1 MRSCTIGGECADR
14 KSAKTFLTN
23 PNKREKTMTK
33 SSIAA
38 VWLAAAALSPGATA
52 NAANQCVILSSAPDS
67 HTVQQGDTLWDI
79 AARFL
84 QNPWCWR
91 EVWSNNQEQIR
102 DPHWIYPGQRIVLD
116 RTLGVLSV
124 AAVGDRATAPATAT
138 ATPAVSKLSPTARVV
153 ITAHKSAIPAINP
166 RLTSLVAR
174 YRLVSTTT
182 VADAPRIVG
191 LSEGRRL
198 LLRGDIVFTTKPAIA
213 GETFDVMRALTAPA
227 ASDGGE
233 LPAVALLRIGQ
244 VRRQAENP
252 QQFLIV
258 HADAELSHGD
268 LLLPVATQRQTILM
282 PQAAPPLEG
291 KILAVLRESRWASQH
306 DVVALDRG
314 LADGLRPGTVV
325 EVLRP
330 DRMGGHENRSPTP
343 AASSAQAAS
352 IGALLVFEALEH
364 EALALVMR
372 SRDALGVGYLIHSS
386 SPNERP

>member
-1 MRSCTIGGECADR
+1 MCSCTIGGEYADR
-14 KSAKTFLTN
+14 KSAKAFPTN
-23 PNKREKTMTK
+23 PNKRKKTMTK

-38 VWLAAAALSPGATA
+38 VWLAAAALSPGAAA
-52 NAANQCVILSSAPDS
+52 NAANQCAILSSAPDS

-116 RTLGVLSV
+116 RKLGVLSV
-124 AAVGDRATAPATAT
+124 APTGDRAAATS
-138 ATPAVSKLSPTARVV
+138 ATPAVSRLSPTARVV
-153 ITAHKSAIPAINP
+153 ITAHKSAIPTIDP
-166 RLTSLVAR
+166 RLTSLAAR
-174 YRLVSTTT
+174 YRLVSATT

-198 LLRGDIVFTTKPAIA
+198 LLRGDIVFTTKPPVA

-233 LPAVALLRIGQ
+233 LPAVPLLRIGQ
-244 VRRQAENP
+244 VRRQTENP
-252 QQFLIV
+252 TQFLVV

-268 LLLPVATQRQTILM
+268 LLLPVATQRPTILM

-314 LADGLRPGTVV
+314 SADGLRPGSVV

-343 AASSAQAAS
+343 AASSAQTTS

>member
-116 RTLGVLSV
+116 RPLGVLSV
-124 AAVGDRATAPATAT
+124 SPTSSTTTAT
-138 ATPAVSKLSPTARVV
+138 TVTPAVSRLSPTVRVV
-153 ITAHKSAIPAINP
+153 ITAHKSAIPTIDP
-166 RLTSLVAR
+166 RLTSLAAR
-174 YRLVSTTT
+174 YRLASAPT
-182 VADAPRIVG
+182 VANAPRIVG

-198 LLRGDIVFTTKPAIA
+198 LLRGDTVFTTKPPIA
-213 GETFDVMRALTAPA
+213 GEIFDVMRALTAPA

-233 LPAVALLRIGQ
+233 LPAVPLLRIGQ

-252 QQFLIV
+252 TQFLVV
-258 HADAELSHGD
+258 HADAELSQGD
-268 LLLPVATQRQTILM
+268 LLLPVATQPQTILT
-282 PQAAPPLEG
+282 PQAAPRLEG

-314 LADGLRPGTVV
+314 LADGLRSGSVV
-325 EVLRP
+325 EVLWP
-330 DRMGGHENRSPTP
+330 DRMGGHENRSSTP

>member
-14 KSAKTFLTN
+14 KSAKTFPTN

-84 QNPWCWR
+84 ENPWCWR

-116 RTLGVLSV
+116 RPLGVLSV
-124 AAVGDRATAPATAT
+124 AAVDDRAT
-138 ATPAVSKLSPTARVV
+138 ATPADSKLSPTARVV
-153 ITAHKSAIPAINP
+153 ITAHKSAIPTIDP
-166 RLTSLVAR
+166 RLTSLAAR
-174 YRLVSTTT
+174 YRLVSATT

-198 LLRGDIVFTTKPAIA
+198 LLRGDIVFTTKPAVA

-233 LPAVALLRIGQ
+233 LPAVPLLRIGQ

-252 QQFLIV
+252 TQFLVV
-258 HADAELSHGD
+258 HADAELSQGD
-268 LLLPVATQRQTILM
+268 LLLPVATQPQTILT
-282 PQAAPPLEG
+282 PQAAPRLEG

-314 LADGLRPGTVV
+314 LADGLRPGSVV

-330 DRMGGHENRSPTP
+330 DRMGGDENRSPTP

>member
-14 KSAKTFLTN
+14 KSAKTLLTN
-23 PNKREKTMTK
+23 PNKRDKTMTK

-38 VWLAAAALSPGATA
+38 VWLAAAALSLGAAA

-116 RTLGVLSV
+116 RPLGVLSV
-124 AAVGDRATAPATAT
+124 APTSSTTTATT

-153 ITAHKSAIPAINP
+153 ITAHKSAIPTIDP
-166 RLTSLVAR
+166 RLTSLAAR
-174 YRLVSTTT
+174 YRLVSATT

-198 LLRGDIVFTTKPAIA
+198 LLRGDIVFTTKPAVA

-233 LPAVALLRIGQ
+233 LPAVPLLRIGQ

-252 QQFLIV
+252 TQFLVV
-258 HADAELSHGD
+258 HADAELSQGD
-268 LLLPVATQRQTILM
+268 LLLPVATQPQTILT
-282 PQAAPPLEG
+282 PQAAPRLEG

-314 LADGLRPGTVV
+314 LADGLRPGSVV

-364 EALALVMR
+364 EALALVIR

>member
-116 RTLGVLSV
+116 RPLGVLSV
-124 AAVGDRATAPATAT
+124 APTSSTTTATT

-153 ITAHKSAIPAINP
+153 ITAHKSAIPTIDP
-166 RLTSLVAR
+166 RLTSLAAR
-174 YRLVSTTT
+174 YRLVSATT

-198 LLRGDIVFTTKPAIA
+198 LLRGDIVFTTKPAVA

-233 LPAVALLRIGQ
+233 LPAVPLLRIGQ
-244 VRRQAENP
+244 VRRQTENP
-252 QQFLIV
+252 TQFLVV
-258 HADAELSHGD
+258 HADAELSQGD
-268 LLLPVATQRQTILM
+268 LLLPVATQPQTILT
-282 PQAAPPLEG
+282 PQAAPRLEG

-314 LADGLRPGTVV
+314 LADGLRPGSVV

>member
-1 MRSCTIGGECADR
+1 MQTANLQ
-14 KSAKTFLTN
+14 KHFPTN

-38 VWLAAAALSPGATA
+38 VWLAAAALSLGASA
-52 NAANQCVILSSAPDS
+52 NAANPCVILSSAPDS

-102 DPHWIYPGQRIVLD
+102 DPHWIYPGQHIVLD

-124 AAVGDRATAPATAT
+124 AAVGDRATAK
-138 ATPAVSKLSPTARVV
+138 PAVSKLSPTARVV
-153 ITAHKSAIPAINP
+153 ITANKSAIPTIDP
-166 RLTSLVAR
+166 RLTSLAAR
-174 YRLVSTTT
+174 YRLVSAAA

-191 LSEGRRL
+191 VSEGRRL
-198 LLRGDIVFTTKPAIA
+198 LLRDDVVFTTKPAIA
-213 GETFDVMRALTAPA
+213 GETFDVMRTLTAPA
-227 ASDGGE
+227 TSDGGE
-233 LPAVALLRIGQ
+233 LPAVPLLRIGQ
-244 VRRQAENP
+244 VRRQAEHP

-258 HADAELSHGD
+258 HTDAELSHGD
-268 LLLPVATQRQTILM
+268 LLLPVATQCQTILM

-314 LADGLRPGTVV
+314 LADGLRPGSVV

-343 AASSAQAAS
+343 AASSVQAAS

>member
-14 KSAKTFLTN
+14 KSAKTFPTN

-38 VWLAAAALSPGATA
+38 VWLAAAALSPGAAA

-84 QNPWCWR
+84 ENPWCWR

-116 RTLGVLSV
+116 RPLGVLSV
-124 AAVGDRATAPATAT
+124 APTSSTTTATT

-153 ITAHKSAIPAINP
+153 ITAHKSAIPTIDP
-166 RLTSLVAR
+166 RLTSLAAR
-174 YRLVSTTT
+174 YRLVSATS

-198 LLRGDIVFTTKPAIA
+198 LLRGDIVFTTKPAVA

-233 LPAVALLRIGQ
+233 LPAVPLLRIGQ

-252 QQFLIV
+252 TQFLVV
-258 HADAELSHGD
+258 HADAELSQGD
-268 LLLPVATQRQTILM
+268 LLLPVATQPQTILT
-282 PQAAPPLEG
+282 PQAAPRLEG

-314 LADGLRPGTVV
+314 LADGLRPGSVV

-364 EALALVMR
+364 EALALVIR

>member
-38 VWLAAAALSPGATA
+38 VWLAAAALSLGAAA
-52 NAANQCVILSSAPDS
+52 NAANPCVILSSAPDS

-124 AAVGDRATAPATAT
+124 AAVGDRAT
-138 ATPAVSKLSPTARVV
+138 PAVSKLSPTARVV
-153 ITAHKSAIPAINP
+153 ITAHKSAIPTIDP
-166 RLTSLVAR
+166 RLTSLAAR
-174 YRLVSTTT
+174 YRLVSATT

-198 LLRGDIVFTTKPAIA
+198 LLRGDIVFTTKPPIA
-213 GETFDVMRALTAPA
+213 GETFDVMRALMAPA

-233 LPAVALLRIGQ
+233 LPAVPLLRIGQ

-252 QQFLIV
+252 TQFLVV

-268 LLLPVATQRQTILM
+268 LLIPVATQPPTILM

-314 LADGLRPGTVV
+314 LADGLRPGSVV

-343 AASSAQAAS
+343 AASSAQTAS

>member
-1 MRSCTIGGECADR
+1 
-14 KSAKTFLTN
+14 
-23 PNKREKTMTK
+23 MTK
-33 SSIAA
+33 SSIGAL
-38 VWLAAAALSPGATA
+38 WLAAAALSLGATA
-52 NAANQCVILSSAPDS
+52 NAANKCVILSSAPDS

-91 EVWSNNQEQIR
+91 EVWSTNQEQIR

-124 AAVGDRATAPATAT
+124 APTGNMTTAT
-138 ATPAVSKLSPTARVV
+138 TTVSKLSPTARVV
-153 ITAHKSAIPAINP
+153 IPAYKSAIPTIDP
-166 RLTSLVAR
+166 RLTSLAAR
-174 YRLVSTTT
+174 YRLVSATT
-182 VADAPRIVG
+182 VADAPRIGG

-198 LLRGDIVFTTKPAIA
+198 LLRGDIVFTTKPPSA
-213 GETFDVMRALTAPA
+213 GERFDVMRALTAPA
-227 ASDGGE
+227 ASDGRE
-233 LPAVALLRIGQ
+233 LPAVPLLRIGQ
-244 VRRQAENP
+244 VRRQAENS
-252 QQFLIV
+252 QQFLVV
-258 HADAELSHGD
+258 HADSELSQGD

-314 LADGLRPGTVV
+314 LADGLRPGSVV

-364 EALALVMR
+364 EALALVIR

>member
-38 VWLAAAALSPGATA
+38 VWLAAAALSPGAAA

-116 RTLGVLSV
+116 RPLGVLSV
-124 AAVGDRATAPATAT
+124 APTSSTTTATT

-153 ITAHKSAIPAINP
+153 ITAHKSAIPTIDP
-166 RLTSLVAR
+166 RLTSLAAR
-174 YRLVSTTT
+174 YRLVSATS

-198 LLRGDIVFTTKPAIA
+198 LLRGDIVFTTKPAVA

-233 LPAVALLRIGQ
+233 LPAVPLLRIGQ

-252 QQFLIV
+252 TQFLVV
-258 HADAELSHGD
+258 HADAELSQGD
-268 LLLPVATQRQTILM
+268 LLLPVATQPQTILT
-282 PQAAPPLEG
+282 PQAAPRLEG

-314 LADGLRPGTVV
+314 LADGLRPGSVV

>member
-1 MRSCTIGGECADR
+1 MRSCTIDGECADR

-116 RTLGVLSV
+116 RPLGVLSV
-124 AAVGDRATAPATAT
+124 APTSSTTTATT

-153 ITAHKSAIPAINP
+153 ITAHKSAIPTIDP
-166 RLTSLVAR
+166 RLTSLAAR
-174 YRLVSTTT
+174 YRLVSATT

-198 LLRGDIVFTTKPAIA
+198 LLRGDIVFTTKPAVA

-233 LPAVALLRIGQ
+233 LPAVPLLRIGQ

-252 QQFLIV
+252 TQFLVV
-258 HADAELSHGD
+258 HADAELSQGD
-268 LLLPVATQRQTILM
+268 LLLPVATQPQTILT
-282 PQAAPPLEG
+282 PQAAPRLEG

-314 LADGLRPGTVV
+314 LADGLRPGSVV

>member
-1 MRSCTIGGECADR
+1 
-14 KSAKTFLTN
+14 
-23 PNKREKTMTK
+23 MTK

-38 VWLAAAALSPGATA
+38 VWLAAAALSLGTAA
-52 NAANQCVILSSAPDS
+52 NAANPCVILSTAPDS

-91 EVWSNNQEQIR
+91 EVWSNNQEQVR
-102 DPHWIYPGQRIVLD
+102 DPHWIYPGQHIVLD
-116 RTLGVLSV
+116 RPLGVLSV
-124 AAVGDRATAPATAT
+124 ATADNTTVANTT
-138 ATPAVSKLSPTARVV
+138 IRKLSPTARVV
-153 ITAHKSAIPAINP
+153 VTALTPAIPAIDP
-166 RLTSLVAR
+166 RLVLLAAR
-174 YRLVSTTT
+174 YRLASAAT
-182 VADAPRIVG
+182 VADTPRIVG
-191 LSEGRRL
+191 LAGRRRL
-198 LLRGDIVFTTKPAIA
+198 LVTGDMVATTRPALA
-213 GETFDVMRALTAPA
+213 GETFEVMRALTPPA
-227 ASDGGE
+227 ASDASE
-233 LPAVALLRIGQ
+233 LPAVPLLRIGQ

-252 QQFLIV
+252 QQFLVV
-258 HADAELSHGD
+258 HADVELSHGD

-282 PQAAPPLEG
+282 PQATPALEG

-314 LADGLRPGTVV
+314 LADGLRPGSVV

-330 DRMGGHENRSPTP
+330 DKMGADENRLPTT
-343 AASSAQAAS
+343 AASSARTAS

-364 EALALVMR
+364 DALALVVQ

>member
-1 MRSCTIGGECADR
+1 MHNRRRIADR
-14 KSAKTFLTN
+14 KSAKAFPTN
-23 PNKREKTMTK
+23 PSKRKKTMTK

-38 VWLAAAALSPGATA
+38 VWLAAAALSPGAAA

-116 RTLGVLSV
+116 RKLGVLSV
-124 AAVGDRATAPATAT
+124 APTGDRTSATS
-138 ATPAVSKLSPTARVV
+138 AVSQLSPTARVV
-153 ITAHKSAIPAINP
+153 ITAHKSAIPTIDP
-166 RLTSLVAR
+166 RLTSLAAR
-174 YRLVSTTT
+174 YRLVSATT

-198 LLRGDIVFTTKPAIA
+198 LLRGDIVFTTKPPVA

-227 ASDGGE
+227 ASVGDE
-233 LPAVALLRIGQ
+233 LPAVPLLRIGQ
-244 VRRQAENP
+244 VRRQTENP
-252 QQFLIV
+252 TQFLVV
-258 HADAELSHGD
+258 HADAELTHGD
-268 LLLPVATQRQTILM
+268 LLLPVATQRPTILM

-314 LADGLRPGTVV
+314 SADGLRPGSVV

-330 DRMGGHENRSPTP
+330 DRMGGHENRPPTP
-343 AASSAQAAS
+343 ASSSAQTTS

>member
-116 RTLGVLSV
+116 RPLGVLSV
-124 AAVGDRATAPATAT
+124 APTSSTTTATT

-153 ITAHKSAIPAINP
+153 ITAHKSAIPTIDP
-166 RLTSLVAR
+166 RLTSLAAR
-174 YRLVSTTT
+174 YRLVSATT

-198 LLRGDIVFTTKPAIA
+198 LLRGDIVFTTKPAVA

-233 LPAVALLRIGQ
+233 LPAVPLLRIGQ

-252 QQFLIV
+252 TQFLVV
-258 HADAELSHGD
+258 HADAELSQGD
-268 LLLPVATQRQTILM
+268 LLLPVATQPQTILT
-282 PQAAPPLEG
+282 PQAAPRLEG

-314 LADGLRPGTVV
+314 LADGLRPGSVV

-330 DRMGGHENRSPTP
+330 DRMGGDENRSPTP

>member
-116 RTLGVLSV
+116 RPLGVLSV
-124 AAVGDRATAPATAT
+124 APTSSTTTATT

-153 ITAHKSAIPAINP
+153 ITAHKSAIPTIDP
-166 RLTSLVAR
+166 RLTSLAAR
-174 YRLVSTTT
+174 YRLVSATT

-198 LLRGDIVFTTKPAIA
+198 LLRGDIVFTTKPAVA

-233 LPAVALLRIGQ
+233 LPAVPLLRIGQ

-252 QQFLIV
+252 TQFLVV
-258 HADAELSHGD
+258 HADAELSQGD
-268 LLLPVATQRQTILM
+268 LLLPVATQPQTILT
-282 PQAAPPLEG
+282 PQAAPRLEG

-314 LADGLRPGTVV
+314 LADGLRPGSVV

-343 AASSAQAAS
+343 ASSSAQTTS

>member
-38 VWLAAAALSPGATA
+38 VWLAAAALSLGAPA
-52 NAANQCVILSSAPDS
+52 NAANPCVILSSAPDS

-116 RTLGVLSV
+116 RPLGLLSV
-124 AAVGDRATAPATAT
+124 APNGDRSTTLTAAAAAT
-138 ATPAVSKLSPTARVV
+138 AVSKLSPTARVV
-153 ITAHKSAIPAINP
+153 MTAHKPAIPTIDP
-166 RLTSLVAR
+166 RLTSLAAR
-174 YRLVSTTT
+174 YRLVPAAT
-182 VADAPRIVG
+182 VSDAPRIVG
-191 LSEGRRL
+191 LAEGRRL
-198 LLRGDIVFTTKPAIA
+198 LVRGDLVFTTKPPIA
-213 GETFDVMRALTAPA
+213 GETFDVMRALTAPV
-227 ASDGGE
+227 ASGGRE
-233 LPAVALLRIGQ
+233 PPAVPLLRIGQ

-252 QQFLIV
+252 QQLLVV

-268 LLLPVATQRQTILM
+268 LLLPAATQPQSILM
-282 PQAAPPLEG
+282 PQAAPALEG

-314 LADGLRPGTVV
+314 LADGLRPGSVV

-330 DRMGGHENRSPTP
+330 DKMGVDENRSPTP
-343 AASSAQAAS
+343 AVSSAQTAS
-352 IGALLVFEALEH
+352 IGALLVFEALEN

-386 SPNERP
+386 NPNERP

>member
-14 KSAKTFLTN
+14 KSAKTFPTN

-116 RTLGVLSV
+116 RPLGVLSV
-124 AAVGDRATAPATAT
+124 APTSSTTTATT

-153 ITAHKSAIPAINP
+153 ITAHKSAIPTIDP
-166 RLTSLVAR
+166 RLTSLAAR
-174 YRLVSTTT
+174 YRLVSATT

-198 LLRGDIVFTTKPAIA
+198 LLRGDIVFTTKPAVA

-233 LPAVALLRIGQ
+233 LPAVPLLRIGQ

-252 QQFLIV
+252 TQFLVV
-258 HADAELSHGD
+258 HADAELSQGD
-268 LLLPVATQRQTILM
+268 LLLPVATQPQTILT
-282 PQAAPPLEG
+282 PQAAPRLEG

-314 LADGLRPGTVV
+314 LADGLRPGSVV

-330 DRMGGHENRSPTP
+330 DRMGGDENRSPTP

-352 IGALLVFEALEH
+352 IGALLVFEVLEH

>member
-38 VWLAAAALSPGATA
+38 VWLAAAALSPGAAA

-116 RTLGVLSV
+116 RPLGVLSV
-124 AAVGDRATAPATAT
+124 APTSSTTTATT

-153 ITAHKSAIPAINP
+153 ITAHKSAIPTIDP
-166 RLTSLVAR
+166 RLTSLAAR
-174 YRLVSTTT
+174 YRLVSATT

-198 LLRGDIVFTTKPAIA
+198 LLRGDIVFTTKPAVA

-233 LPAVALLRIGQ
+233 LPAVPLLRIGQ

-252 QQFLIV
+252 TQFLVV
-258 HADAELSHGD
+258 HADAELSQGD
-268 LLLPVATQRQTILM
+268 LLLPVATQPQTILT
-282 PQAAPPLEG
+282 PQAAPRLEG

-314 LADGLRPGTVV
+314 LADGLRPGSVV

-330 DRMGGHENRSPTP
+330 DRMGGDENRSPTP

-364 EALALVMR
+364 EALALVIR

>member
-1 MRSCTIGGECADR
+1 MHNRRRIADR
-14 KSAKTFLTN
+14 KSAKAFPTN
-23 PNKREKTMTK
+23 PSKRKKTMTK

-116 RTLGVLSV
+116 RPLGVLSV
-124 AAVGDRATAPATAT
+124 APTSSTTTATT

-153 ITAHKSAIPAINP
+153 ITAHKSAIPTIDP
-166 RLTSLVAR
+166 RLTSLAAR
-174 YRLVSTTT
+174 YRLVSATT

-198 LLRGDIVFTTKPAIA
+198 LLRGDIVFTTKPAVA

-233 LPAVALLRIGQ
+233 LPAVPLLRIGQ

-252 QQFLIV
+252 TQFLVV
-258 HADAELSHGD
+258 HADAELSQGD
-268 LLLPVATQRQTILM
+268 LLLPVATQPQTILT
-282 PQAAPPLEG
+282 PQAAPRLEG

-314 LADGLRPGTVV
+314 LADGLRPGSVV

-343 AASSAQAAS
+343 ASSSAQTTS

>member
-116 RTLGVLSV
+116 RPLGVLSV
-124 AAVGDRATAPATAT
+124 APTSSTTTATT

-153 ITAHKSAIPAINP
+153 ITAHKSAIPTIDP
-166 RLTSLVAR
+166 RLTSLAAR
-174 YRLVSTTT
+174 YRLVSATT

-198 LLRGDIVFTTKPAIA
+198 LLRGDIVFTTKPAVA

-233 LPAVALLRIGQ
+233 LPAVPLLRIGQ

-252 QQFLIV
+252 TQFLVV
-258 HADAELSHGD
+258 HADAELSQGD
-268 LLLPVATQRQTILM
+268 LLLPVATQPQTILT
-282 PQAAPPLEG
+282 PQAAPRLEG

-314 LADGLRPGTVV
+314 LADGLRPGSVV

-352 IGALLVFEALEH
+352 IGALLVFEVLEH
-364 EALALVMR
+364 EALALVIR

>member
-116 RTLGVLSV
+116 RPLGVLSV
-124 AAVGDRATAPATAT
+124 SPTSSTTTAT
-138 ATPAVSKLSPTARVV
+138 TVTPAVSRLSPTVRVV
-153 ITAHKSAIPAINP
+153 ITAHKSAIPTIDP
-166 RLTSLVAR
+166 RLTSLAAR
-174 YRLVSTTT
+174 YRLVSATT

-198 LLRGDIVFTTKPAIA
+198 LLRGDTVFTTKPPIA
-213 GETFDVMRALTAPA
+213 GEIFDVMRALTAPA

-233 LPAVALLRIGQ
+233 LPAVPLLRIGQ

-252 QQFLIV
+252 TRFLVV

-268 LLLPVATQRQTILM
+268 LLLPVATQPQTNLT

-314 LADGLRPGTVV
+314 LADGLRPGSVV

-330 DRMGGHENRSPTP
+330 DRMGGHENRPPTP
-343 AASSAQAAS
+343 ATSSAQTAS

>member
-116 RTLGVLSV
+116 RPLGVLSV
-124 AAVGDRATAPATAT
+124 APTSSTTTATT

-153 ITAHKSAIPAINP
+153 ITAHKSAIPTIDP
-166 RLTSLVAR
+166 RLTSLAAR
-174 YRLVSTTT
+174 YRLVSATT

-198 LLRGDIVFTTKPAIA
+198 LLRGDIVFTTKPAVA

-233 LPAVALLRIGQ
+233 LPAVPLLRIGQ

-252 QQFLIV
+252 TQFLVV
-258 HADAELSHGD
+258 HADAELSQGD
-268 LLLPVATQRQTILM
+268 LLLPVATQPQTILT
-282 PQAAPPLEG
+282 PQAAPRLEG

-314 LADGLRPGTVV
+314 LADGLRPGSVV

>member
-84 QNPWCWR
+84 ENPWCWR

-116 RTLGVLSV
+116 RPLGVLSV
-124 AAVGDRATAPATAT
+124 APTSSTTTATT

-153 ITAHKSAIPAINP
+153 ITAHKSAIPTIDP
-166 RLTSLVAR
+166 RLTSLAAR
-174 YRLVSTTT
+174 YRLVSVTT

-198 LLRGDIVFTTKPAIA
+198 LLRGDIVFTTKPAVA

-233 LPAVALLRIGQ
+233 LPAVPLLRIGQ

-252 QQFLIV
+252 TQFLVV
-258 HADAELSHGD
+258 HADAELSQGD
-268 LLLPVATQRQTILM
+268 LLLPVATQPQTILT
-282 PQAAPPLEG
+282 PQAAPRLEG

-314 LADGLRPGTVV
+314 LADGLRPGSVV

>member
-1 MRSCTIGGECADR
+1 MRSCTIGGECAER
-14 KSAKTFLTN
+14 KSAKTFPTN

-38 VWLAAAALSPGATA
+38 VWLAAAALSLGAAA
-52 NAANQCVILSSAPDS
+52 NAANPCVILNSAPDS

-116 RTLGVLSV
+116 RALGVLSV
-124 AAVGDRATAPATAT
+124 AAVGDRATATS
-138 ATPAVSKLSPTARVV
+138 ATPAVSKLSPTTRVV
-153 ITAHKSAIPAINP
+153 ITAHKSAIPTIDP
-166 RLTSLVAR
+166 RLASLAAR
-174 YRLVSTTT
+174 YRLVSAST
-182 VADAPRIVG
+182 VADATRIVG

-198 LLRGDIVFTTKPAIA
+198 LLRGDIVFTTKPPIA
-213 GETFDVMRALTAPA
+213 GETFDVMRALMAPA
-227 ASDGGE
+227 ALDGGE
-233 LPAVALLRIGQ
+233 LPAVPLLRIGQ

-252 QQFLIV
+252 TQFLVV

-268 LLLPVATQRQTILM
+268 LLLPVATQPPTTLM

-314 LADGLRPGTVV
+314 LADGLRPGSVV

-330 DRMGGHENRSPTP
+330 DRMGGHENRSPKP
-343 AASSAQAAS
+343 AASSAQTAS

>member
-116 RTLGVLSV
+116 RPLGVLSV
-124 AAVGDRATAPATAT
+124 APTSSTTTATT

-153 ITAHKSAIPAINP
+153 ITAHKSAIPTIDP
-166 RLTSLVAR
+166 RLTSLAAR
-174 YRLVSTTT
+174 YRLVSATT

-198 LLRGDIVFTTKPAIA
+198 LLRGDIVFTTKPAVA

-233 LPAVALLRIGQ
+233 LPAVPLLRIGQ

-252 QQFLIV
+252 TQFLVV
-258 HADAELSHGD
+258 HADAELSQGD
-268 LLLPVATQRQTILM
+268 LLLPVATQPQTILT
-282 PQAAPPLEG
+282 PQAAPRLEG

-314 LADGLRPGTVV
+314 LADGLRPGSVV

-364 EALALVMR
+364 EALALVIR

>member
-14 KSAKTFLTN
+14 KSAKTFPTN

-38 VWLAAAALSPGATA
+38 VWLAAAALSPGAAA

-116 RTLGVLSV
+116 RPLGVLSV
-124 AAVGDRATAPATAT
+124 APTSSTTTATT

-153 ITAHKSAIPAINP
+153 ITAHKSAIPTIDP
-166 RLTSLVAR
+166 RLTSLAAR
-174 YRLVSTTT
+174 YRLVSATS

-198 LLRGDIVFTTKPAIA
+198 LLRGDIVFTTKPPIA
-213 GETFDVMRALTAPA
+213 GETFDVMRALMAPA
-227 ASDGGE
+227 ASDGGV
-233 LPAVALLRIGQ
+233 LPAVPLLRIGQ

-252 QQFLIV
+252 TQFLVV
-258 HADAELSHGD
+258 HADAELSQGD
-268 LLLPVATQRQTILM
+268 LLLPVATQPQTILT
-282 PQAAPPLEG
+282 PQAAPRLEG

-314 LADGLRPGTVV
+314 LADGLRPGSVV

>member
-1 MRSCTIGGECADR
+1 
-14 KSAKTFLTN
+14 
-23 PNKREKTMTK
+23 MTK

-38 VWLAAAALSPGATA
+38 VWLAAAALSLGAPA
-52 NAANQCVILSSAPDS
+52 SAANPCVILSTAPDS
-67 HTVQQGDTLWDI
+67 HTVQHGDTLWDI

-91 EVWSNNQEQIR
+91 RVWSNNQEHIR

-116 RTLGVLSV
+116 RPLGVLSI
-124 AAVGDRATAPATAT
+124 ATADNTTVANMAIG
-138 ATPAVSKLSPTARVV
+138 KLSPTARVV
-153 ITAHKSAIPAINP
+153 VTALTPAIPAIDP
-166 RLTSLVAR
+166 RLVLLAAR
-174 YRLVSTTT
+174 YRLASAAT

-191 LSEGRRL
+191 LSGRRRL
-198 LLRGDIVFTTKPAIA
+198 LVAGDTVATTKPALN
-213 GETFDVMRALTAPA
+213 GETFDVMRALTPPA
-227 ASDGGE
+227 ASYANE
-233 LPAVALLRIGQ
+233 QPAVPLLRIGQ

-258 HADAELSHGD
+258 HANAELSHGD
-268 LLLPVATQRQTILM
+268 LLLPVATQPQTLLM

-314 LADGLRPGTVV
+314 MAAGLRPGSVV

-330 DRMGGHENRSPTP
+330 DRMGADENRLPTP
-343 AASSAQAAS
+343 AVSSAQTAS

-364 EALALVMR
+364 DALALVMR

-386 SPNERP
+386 GPNERP

>member
-14 KSAKTFLTN
+14 KSAKTLLTN
-23 PNKREKTMTK
+23 PNKRDKTMTK

-38 VWLAAAALSPGATA
+38 VWLAAAALSLGAAA

-116 RTLGVLSV
+116 RPLGVLSV
-124 AAVGDRATAPATAT
+124 APTSSTTTATT

-153 ITAHKSAIPAINP
+153 ITAHKSAIPTIDP
-166 RLTSLVAR
+166 RLTSLAAR
-174 YRLVSTTT
+174 YRLVSATS

-198 LLRGDIVFTTKPAIA
+198 LLRGDIVFTTKPAVA

-233 LPAVALLRIGQ
+233 LPAVPLLRIGQ

-252 QQFLIV
+252 TQFLVV
-258 HADAELSHGD
+258 HADAELSQGD
-268 LLLPVATQRQTILM
+268 LLLPVATQPQTILT
-282 PQAAPPLEG
+282 PQAAPRLEG

-314 LADGLRPGTVV
+314 LADGLRPGSVV

-364 EALALVMR
+364 EALALVIR

>member
-1 MRSCTIGGECADR
+1 MRSCTIGGECAER
-14 KSAKTFLTN
+14 KSAKTFPTN

-124 AAVGDRATAPATAT
+124 AAVGDRATATS
-138 ATPAVSKLSPTARVV
+138 ATPSVSKLSPTARVV
-153 ITAHKSAIPAINP
+153 ITAHKSAIPTIDP
-166 RLTSLVAR
+166 RLTSLAAR
-174 YRLVSTTT
+174 YRLVSATT

-198 LLRGDIVFTTKPAIA
+198 LLRGDIVFTTKPPIA
-213 GETFDVMRALTAPA
+213 GETFDVMRALMAPA

-233 LPAVALLRIGQ
+233 LPAVPLLRIGQ

-252 QQFLIV
+252 TQFLVV

-268 LLLPVATQRQTILM
+268 LLLPVATQPPSILM

-314 LADGLRPGTVV
+314 LADGLRPGSVV

-330 DRMGGHENRSPTP
+330 DRMGGHENRSPKP
-343 AASSAQAAS
+343 AASSAQTAS

>member
-116 RTLGVLSV
+116 RPLGVLSV
-124 AAVGDRATAPATAT
+124 APTSSTTTATT

-153 ITAHKSAIPAINP
+153 ITAHKSAIPTIDP
-166 RLTSLVAR
+166 RLTSLAAR
-174 YRLVSTTT
+174 YRLVSATT

-198 LLRGDIVFTTKPAIA
+198 LLRGDIVFTTKPAVA

-233 LPAVALLRIGQ
+233 LPAVPLLRIGQ

-252 QQFLIV
+252 TQFLVV
-258 HADAELSHGD
+258 HADAELSQGD
-268 LLLPVATQRQTILM
+268 LLLPVATQPQTILT
-282 PQAAPPLEG
+282 PQAAPRLEG

-314 LADGLRPGTVV
+314 LADGLRPGSVV

-386 SPNERP
+386 NPNERP

>member
-14 KSAKTFLTN
+14 KSAKTFPTN

-116 RTLGVLSV
+116 RPLGVLSV
-124 AAVGDRATAPATAT
+124 APTSSTTTATT

-153 ITAHKSAIPAINP
+153 ITAHKSAIPTIDP
-166 RLTSLVAR
+166 RLTSLAAR
-174 YRLVSTTT
+174 YRLVSATT

-198 LLRGDIVFTTKPAIA
+198 LLRGDIVFTTKPAVA

-233 LPAVALLRIGQ
+233 LPAVPLLRIGQ

-252 QQFLIV
+252 TQFLVV
-258 HADAELSHGD
+258 HADAELSQGD
-268 LLLPVATQRQTILM
+268 LLLPVATQPQTILT
-282 PQAAPPLEG
+282 PQAAPRLEG

-314 LADGLRPGTVV
+314 LADGLRPGSVV

-364 EALALVMR
+364 EALALVIR

>member
-23 PNKREKTMTK
+23 PNKHEKTMTK

-124 AAVGDRATAPATAT
+124 AAVGDRATA
-138 ATPAVSKLSPTARVV
+138 TPAVSKLSPTARVV

-166 RLTSLVAR
+166 RLTSLAAR

-213 GETFDVMRALTAPA
+213 GETFDIMRALMAPV

-233 LPAVALLRIGQ
+233 LPAVPLLRIGQ

-252 QQFLIV
+252 TQFLVV

-268 LLLPVATQRQTILM
+268 LLLPVATLPPTILT

-314 LADGLRPGTVV
+314 LADGLRPGSVV

>member
-1 MRSCTIGGECADR
+1 MRSCTISGECADHP
-14 KSAKTFLTN
+14 SAKTFPTN

-33 SSIAA
+33 SSIATL
-38 VWLAAAALSPGATA
+38 WLAAAALSLGAAA

-124 AAVGDRATAPATAT
+124 APTGNTTT
-138 ATPAVSKLSPTARVV
+138 GTTTVSKLSPAARVV
-153 ITAHKSAIPAINP
+153 ATAHKPAIPTIDP
-166 RLTSLVAR
+166 KLISLAAR
-174 YRLVSTTT
+174 YRLVSAAA

-198 LLRGDIVFTTKPAIA
+198 LLRGDIVFTTKPPIA
-213 GETFDVMRALTAPA
+213 GETFDVMRILTAPA
-227 ASDGGE
+227 ASDGRE
-233 LPAVALLRIGQ
+233 PPAVPLLRIGQ

-252 QQFLIV
+252 TQFLVV

-268 LLLPVATQRQTILM
+268 LLLPLATQRPTILM
-282 PQAAPPLEG
+282 PQAAPPLKG

-314 LADGLRPGTVV
+314 FADGLRPGSVV

-330 DRMGGHENRSPTP
+330 DRMGVDENRSPAP
-343 AASSAQAAS
+343 AASSAQGAP
-352 IGALLVFEALEH
+352 IGALLVFEALQH
-364 EALALVMR
+364 EALALVMQ

>member
-52 NAANQCVILSSAPDS
+52 NAANPCIILSSAPDS

-124 AAVGDRATAPATAT
+124 AGVGDRATAT
-138 ATPAVSKLSPTARVV
+138 ATPTVSKLSPTARVV

-166 RLTSLVAR
+166 RLTSLAAR
-174 YRLVSTTT
+174 YRLVSATTL
-182 VADAPRIVG
+182 ANAPRIVG

-213 GETFDVMRALTAPA
+213 GETFDVMRALTPPA

-233 LPAVALLRIGQ
+233 LPAVPLLRIGQ

-258 HADAELSHGD
+258 NADAELSHGD

-314 LADGLRPGTVV
+314 LADGLRPGSVV

-386 SPNERP
+386 MPNERP